1 MNNLSNIA
9 GRLNLAAGAHRFPP
23 LILMT
28 DEARLPD
35 PVPGAAGLPTGSAVL
50 LRHYG
55 SPERERIG
63 EALAGICRSRR
74 LDLIVAADARLAR
87 QLNARGLHIP
97 SWLAGGDGA
106 LARREVWKWR
116 RRPGRPEFRR
126 YVTAAVH
133 DRREMARA
141 LALGADA
148 LIAAPVFATESHPA
162 ARPLGT
168 LRLAGLTAAAPVPV
182 YALGGITASN
192 AARLVPA
199 GAAGIA
205 GIGGIVGWRRTP
217 SPFL

>member
-9 GRLNLAAGAHRFPP
+9 GRLNLAAGAHGFPP
-23 LILMT
+23 VILMT
-28 DEARLPD
+28 DEERLPD
-35 PVPGAAGLPTGSAVL
+35 PLPAAARLPPGSAVL

-55 SPERERIG
+55 SPARELIG
-63 EALAGICRSRR
+63 EALAGICRSRG
-74 LDLIVAADARLAR
+74 LDLIVAMDGNRAGDLAR

-97 SWLAGGDGA
+97 SWLAAGDSA

-116 RRPGRPEFRR
+116 RRPGR
-126 YVTAAVH
+126 YVTAAAH
-133 DRREMARA
+133 DRREMERA

-168 LRLAGLTAAAPVPV
+168 LRLAALAAAPVPV

-192 AARLVPA
+192 AARLGAA

-205 GIGGIVGWRRTP
+205 GIGGIAG
-217 SPFL
+217 